1 MNMTTVQTHSREG
14 KPQTTREYRSGGH
27 HIHTWPSSTETELLT
42 WHFVKF
48 AGKLMMRKKR
58 QVHPWLSCMKC
69 GGWVCRGDGRAGAG
83 KRMGQLLEIKCL
95 GTN

>member
-69 GGWVCRGDGRAGAG
+69 GGGCAEEMGGLELGREWDNYW
-83 KRMGQLLEIKCL
+83 K
-95 GTN
+95 